1 MAKER
6 DFGPHQLADW
16 LGLEP
21 KQVRRAQA
29 RGLIPPPDIDDERW
43 SLTLAKTLPD
53 RLEDIRDALGTGHA
67 TAAAPP
73 PGGSSSAGSSSSA
86 GGTGGHKA
94 ARGRDFGPVQLARW
108 LGLENWQVPRAVQ
121 QGVIP
126 PPDVDAKRWSYAVA
140 TTLPDRVEEIRAA
153 VGDHPGLGSIKA
165 AEHLSLRV
173 QRDVERVDVQT
184 LADQGLLRPRGEFK
198 GHPMYAVDDL
208 DELPEEHIAATVRDR
223 HAWIAASRSA
233 KEAAESLS
241 WPVGKFEVTA
251 ERHGVRPGPLGRFA
265 QADVEA
271 LRDQRETV

>member
-21 KQVRRAQA
+21 KQLRRAQA

-43 SLTLAKTLPD
+43 SLVLAKTLPD
-53 RLEDIRDALGTGHA
+53 RLEDIRDALGAGQA

-73 PGGSSSAGSSSSA
+73 PDSSSSA
-86 GGTGGHKA
+86 GGTGGRKA
-94 ARGRDFGPVQLARW
+94 APGRSFGPVQLAQW
-108 LGLENWQVPRAVQ
+108 LGLKSWQVPRAVQ
-121 QGVIP
+121 HGVIS

-140 TTLPDRVEEIRAA
+140 QTLPDRVEEIRAA

-165 AEHLSLRV
+165 AEHLSLRLE
-173 QRDVERVDVQT
+173 REVERVDVQA

-208 DELPEEHIAATVRDR
+208 DELPEEHVAATVRDR
-223 HAWIAASRSA
+223 HAWIEASWSA
-233 KEAAESLS
+233 KEAAQSLG

-251 ERHGVRPGPLGRFA
+251 ERRGVRPGPLGRFA